1 MKIPEKKQ
9 QDLFADHDFDIK
21 IDLDVPSTGKLNF
34 ILVLVKSMFSR
45 LVIKMKKKTNNT
57 IQNKYV

>member
-1 MKIPEKKQ
+1 LKTPEKKQ

-34 ILVLVKSMFSR
+34 ILGWSLGIGCTFNR
-45 LVIKMKKKTNNT
+45 
-57 IQNKYV
+57 